1 MQQALRDAQN
11 AQRAAASKPPQNLRA
26 GQPQETPAQRE
37 QRLANQA
44 WLQRVP
50 DDPGA
55 LLRARF
61 QLEAQRR
68 RGGSP

>member
-1 MQQALRDAQN
+1 MDDALQGRQG
-11 AQRAAASKPPQNLRA
+11 QPRQPAAAQAAP
-26 GQPQETPAQRE
+26 ETPGQRE
-37 QRLANQA
+37 RRLANEA
-44 WLQRVP
+44 WLKRVP

-68 RGGSP
+68 RGGQP

>member
-1 MQQALRDAQN
+1 MQEALRKRQGDQEP
-11 AQRAAASKPPQNLRA
+11 QPRPESGKPK
-26 GQPQETPAQRE
+26 ETPEQRE
-37 QRLANQA
+37 RRLANQA

-61 QLEAQRR
+61 QLEARRR
-68 RGGSP
+68 RGGDGP

>member
-1 MQQALRDAQN
+1 MQQALRQLPAQ
-11 AQRAAASKPPQNLRA
+11 AGKPQPAAASPRP
-26 GQPQETPAQRE
+26 ETPQQRE

-68 RGGSP
+68 RGDGP

>member
-1 MQQALRDAQN
+1 MQEALRRQ
-11 AQRAAASKPPQNLRA
+11 QGSKPAAAAPAP
-26 GQPQETPAQRE
+26 GQPQETEAQRE
-37 QRLANQA
+37 RRLANAA

-68 RGGSP
+68 REGESP

>member
-1 MQQALRDAQN
+1 MRQQQGDTQ
-11 AQRAAASKPPQNLRA
+11 
-26 GQPQETPAQRE
+26 PAQAEARQAKAKETAEQRE
-37 QRLANQA
+37 RRLANQA

-61 QLEAQRR
+61 RLEAERR
-68 RGGSP
+68 QGGGE

>member
-1 MQQALRDAQN
+1 MQEALRKQQG
-11 AQRAAASKPPQNLRA
+11 QRGKPQGEASAPAR
-26 GQPQETPAQRE
+26 ETPEQRE
-37 QRLANQA
+37 RRQANEA

-61 QLEAQRR
+61 QLEARR
-68 RGGSP
+68 RSQGGSP

>member
-1 MQQALRDAQN
+1 MDEALQQAPAKRDEQGQAPVPGET
-11 AQRAAASKPPQNLRA
+11 QR
-26 GQPQETPAQRE
+26 ERE

-50 DDPGA
+50 DDPGG

-61 QLEAQRR
+61 QLEYQRR
-68 RGGSP
+68 REQGR

>member
-1 MQQALRDAQN
+1 
-11 AQRAAASKPPQNLRA
+11 
-26 GQPQETPAQRE
+26 
-37 QRLANQA
+37 
-44 WLQRVP
+44 LQRVP

-68 RGGSP
+68 RGDGP

>member
-1 MQQALRDAQN
+1 
-11 AQRAAASKPPQNLRA
+11 
-26 GQPQETPAQRE
+26 
-37 QRLANQA
+37 
-44 WLQRVP
+44 VP

>member
-1 MQQALRDAQN
+1 MQEALQAQQEGPQGQQARAQP
-11 AQRAAASKPPQNLRA
+11 AP
-26 GQPQETPAQRE
+26 ETPEQRE
-37 QRLANQA
+37 RRLANEA
-44 WLQRVP
+44 WLKRVP